1 MLYAVISPEKQA
13 DFGFVDG
20 LIPSLI
26 CILIVFFVLALLAT
40 ILWLVNK
47 IKWLDVKEELKKET
61 NSSNA
66 TTERMHIDFESLDD
80 DAKAAVLAA
89 TIDYREECKTDVELI
104 SVKEI

>member
-26 CILIVFFVLALLAT
+26 CIIIVFFVLALLAT

-47 IKWLDVKEELKKET
+47 IKWLDVKEQPKASAPTT
-61 NSSNA
+61 NNVVR
-66 TTERMHIDFESLDD
+66 EHIDFEALDD

>member
-1 MLYAVISPEKQA
+1 MLYAVIEDQEH
-13 DFGFVDG
+13 FGFVDG

-26 CILIVFFVLALLAT
+26 CIIIVFFVLALLAF

-47 IKWLDVKEELKKET
+47 IKWLDVKQQPQEESKA
-61 NSSNA
+61 SN
-66 TTERMHIDFESLDD
+66 TVERIHIDFEALDD

-89 TIDYREECKTDVELI
+89 TIDYREEVKTDVELI

>member
-26 CILIVFFVLALLAT
+26 CIIIVFFVLALLAT

-47 IKWLDVKEELKKET
+47 IKWLDVKEQPKKET
-61 NSSNA
+61 S
-66 TTERMHIDFESLDD
+66 TTNTVERMHIDFESLDD

>member
-1 MLYAVISPEKQA
+1 MIYAVYDEAQQA

-26 CILIVFFVLALLAT
+26 CIIIVFLVLALLAF
-40 ILWLVNK
+40 ILSMLNR
-47 IKWLDVKEELKKET
+47 IKALDVKEQPKKET
-61 NSSNA
+61 K
-66 TTERMHIDFESLDD
+66 TTQTVERMHIDFESLDD

>member
-1 MLYAVISPEKQA
+1 MLYAVISPEKQET
-13 DFGFVDG
+13 FGFVDG

-26 CILIVFFVLALLAT
+26 CIIIVFLVLALLAF

-47 IKWLDVKEELKKET
+47 IKWLDVKEQPKREVEI
-61 NSSNA
+61 SQP
-66 TTERMHIDFESLDD
+66 TTREHIDFEALDD

-89 TIDYREECKTDVELI
+89 TIDYREEVKTDVELI

>member
-1 MLYAVISPEKQA
+1 MLYAVIKDQEHF
-13 DFGFVDG
+13 DFVDG

-47 IKWLDVKEELKKET
+47 IKWLDVKEQPKT
-61 NSSNA
+61 SAQASSTA
-66 TTERMHIDFESLDD
+66 TREHIDFEALDD

-89 TIDYREECKTDVELI
+89 TIDYREEVKTDVELI